1 MDKIPPTNPPISPN
15 ANYFGSFNGRNSQNN
30 QNSKD
35 SSKDSEENKEKFDT
49 MQDAFKF
56 FVKQSEE
63 QNNDSKNT
71 ITNSDTT
78 AQILIPTN
86 PYGSGNG
93 GNNQLDRQAQEQ
105 SATIEKDGRG
115 DTTAYNG
122 GFTQLLGEK
131 DERTKDKNSESGTM
145 GEGSKSL
152 NERSEIIGRIY
163 QQKARLTND
172 ELNRLNTL
180 ELQTNQQAKAYLI
193 HIAKIAYK
201 EPYKQNL
208 LSTIENHLKYI
219 DNNPTD
225 TIEIIEKI
233 NILNKEFAIFQQ
245 TFPESKHSIAKLEK
259 QFTPLK
265 TKYLPKSKSKSND
278 DFGIGM

>member
-63 QNNDSKNT
+63 HNNDSKNT
-71 ITNSDTT
+71 ITNSNAT

-86 PYGSGNG
+86 SYGIGNG

-131 DERTKDKNSESGTM
+131 DERTKDKNSESRAM
-145 GEGSKSL
+145 GEGSQGLGEGSQG
-152 NERSEIIGRIY
+152 IGRINK
-163 QQKARLTND
+163 QKARLTD
-172 ELNRLNTL
+172 YELNGLNGL
-180 ELQTNQQAKAYLI
+180 ETTAEKHKRILN
-193 HIAKIAYK
+193 AYK
-201 EPYKQNL
+201 KSCKQNL
-208 LSTIENHLKYI
+208 INEIRNNFNLIN
-219 DNNPTD
+219 DNPTQIIK
-225 TIEIIEKI
+225 TIGEIDKLLTQ
-233 NILNKEFAIFQQ
+233 LNKAY
-245 TFPESKHSIAKLEK
+245 PESQNIIDETKEKLK
-259 QFTPLK
+259 PLK
-265 TKYLPKSKSKSND
+265 EKYLPQKTKENTHKDKSKSND